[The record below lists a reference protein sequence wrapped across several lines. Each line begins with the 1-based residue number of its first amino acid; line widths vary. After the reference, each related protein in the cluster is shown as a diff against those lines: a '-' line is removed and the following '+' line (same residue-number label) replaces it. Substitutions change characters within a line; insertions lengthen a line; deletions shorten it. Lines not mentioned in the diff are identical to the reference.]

1 MNYEKSFVSPQ
12 TLLGDHFQSVIDLL
26 TTNSPFPR
34 AQSNLV
40 RHSAKLRAAGIHLD
54 ETVFFGQVAYHDL
67 QPTETVEV
75 CAGFGMPSI
84 TINKLFGIKAVCVDS
99 DLEKMATGAAICKK
113 LDINLTWEQAD
124 LFVYLR
130 KNSKKLKGKTLLATA
145 AYSRGEKKG
154 KPLGSGEK
162 DIVNFAK
169 NNRINLAL
177 FPFRTGDII
186 NKGVSNEKKRT
197 KEYEELLKQ
206 AGYTVKKHSTE
217 ILFRGQGAP
226 DWFFLDILTAKCN

>member
-1 MNYEKSFVSPQ
+1 MDYENSFISPQ
-12 TLLGDHFQSVIDLL
+12 NLFGEQFESVVDSLS
-26 TTNSPFPR
+26 TNSPFPQ
-34 AQSNLV
+34 AQSNMV
-40 RHSAKLRAAGIHLD
+40 PHKAKLKAALIHLD
-54 ETVFFGQVAYHDL
+54 ETVFFGQVAYQDL
-67 QPTETVEV
+67 QPTETIEI
-75 CAGFGMPSI
+75 CAGFGLPSI
-84 TINKLFGIKAVCVDS
+84 TINKIFGIKAACIDS
-99 DLEKMATGAAICKK
+99 DLEKMVAGQEICKK
-113 LDINLTWEQAD
+113 MGINLTWQQAD
-124 LFVYLR
+124 VFAFL
-130 KNSKKLKGKTLLATA
+130 KENNNKLQGKTLLATA
-145 AYSRGEKKG
+145 AYSSDKTKG
-154 KPLGSGEK
+154 KAPGSGEK

-169 NNRINLAL
+169 ENRINLAL